1 MLRSPAFGRRPF
13 LGAAAVAASGLRP
26 ARAQT
31 LTHINFQ
38 LSWLYSIQYGGYFAG
53 IEHGTFKA
61 AGLDVT
67 LTPGGPNIDTI
78 ANVTSGRAQMGDRPA
93 GPVIVAR
100 EKGFP
105 IKIIGVLFQ
114 KSAFSII
121 SLASKPIRTLQ
132 ELKGKTV
139 AVAPTARPTM
149 TTLFRE
155 HGVDPDSVTMVPAAP
170 DSFGLVSGQIDA
182 YTGWSTNQG
191 TMLEARGIPIVAL
204 NLYDLGI
211 PEPSSVIYAR
221 EDYLAANRP
230 AVVAFLRAASQS
242 WRWALDHPE
251 EDATLTVDKFGN
263 GSLDPKAML
272 MELKASAPFI
282 EAGVGTTRG
291 LLSVDVAA
299 VQKTLDLYLKTG
311 VLKAPMHATDLCD
324 ASFVDAAHTA

>member
-1 MLRSPAFGRRPF
+1 MNSRYLMRRRSLLATG
-13 LGAAAVAASGLRP
+13 GAAMLASG
-26 ARAQT
+26 AKAQT
-31 LTHINFQ
+31 LTPINFQ
-38 LSWLYSIQYGGYFAG
+38 LSWLYSIQYGGYFVGLDQGA
-53 IEHGTFKA
+53 FRA

-100 EKGFP
+100 DKGFP

-121 SLASKPIRTLQ
+121 SLASKPIKTVQ
-132 ELKGKTV
+132 ELVGKTV

-149 TTLFRE
+149 ATLFRE
-155 HGVDPDSVTMVPAAP
+155 HGVDPDKVTMVPAAP

-221 EDYLAANRP
+221 EDYLAANRA

-242 WRWALDHPE
+242 WRWALAHPE
-251 EDATLTVDKFGN
+251 ETATLTVDKFGN

-282 EAGVGTTRG
+282 EAGTGTTKG
-291 LLSVDVAA
+291 LLSVDVPAL
-299 VQKTLDLYLKTG
+299 QRTLDLYRKTG
-311 VLKAPMHATDLCD
+311 VLKSAMRAEDLCD
-324 ASFVDAAHTA
+324 PSFADAALTT